1 MAKLKLVFI
10 FFAISVILTACSI
23 DNTRDMTYQCSQAIT
38 KIQDINDST
47 IFLSENSTFTNS
59 NELNNLR
66 SLLNTFIQ
74 KYSVKSSPC
83 IETLQYSW
91 ATLWSNIN
99 ELENSI
105 NSPEGETNIGFL
117 VYSVMFNEYVNEVL
131 KSYDK
136 R

>member
-1 MAKLKLVFI
+1 
-10 FFAISVILTACSI
+10 
-23 DNTRDMTYQCSQAIT
+23 MTYQCYQAIT

-47 IFLSENSTFTNS
+47 IILSENSTFTNS

-83 IETLQYSW
+83 IETSQYSW
-91 ATLWSNIN
+91 ATLWLNIN
-99 ELENSI
+99 KLENSI
-105 NSPEGETNIGFL
+105 NSPAGETNIGFL